1 MGKFGLILV
10 FAIALIACQSR
21 EPQASKVAGAATT
34 KPANLAES
42 VVSVSE
48 LVSAPKQAK
57 LDLRLPQ
64 DAVVITAEVWN
75 DGGRDRYGVKDW
87 FGSDQ
92 GREAS
97 RLKLKSKL
105 LLKENAMTEKT
116 VSSYADSVA
125 GAEVGFEYK
134 TR

>member
-1 MGKFGLILV
+1 MGRFGLILV

-21 EPQASKVAGAATT
+21 EPRASKVVGPEAA
-34 KPANLAES
+34 KLANLAEP
-42 VVSVSE
+42 VVPVSE
-48 LVSAPKQAK
+48 PVSAPKQVK

-64 DAVVITAEVWN
+64 DAVVITAEAWN
-75 DGGRDRYGVKDW
+75 DGGRGRYGVKDW

-105 LLKENAMTEKT
+105 LLKENAMKEKT
-116 VSSYADSVA
+116 VSGYADSVA